1 LLAPENQAG
10 LSRRALERGVAD
22 DSEEMEKAVLDGM
35 IKDAE
40 AIARARKEP
49 AGGFQAA
56 AQPSEPEPKPAS
68 IEPAPKRSVP
78 YAAPVTR
85 GAPSISSGTAIPTT
99 VTLSPEERSMARLS
113 YRDLPPAEAERLCAD
128 MKRRMIVAKANG
140 TLGQ

>member
-1 LLAPENQAG
+1 LKRNPALLAPENQAG

-22 DSEEMEKAVLDGM
+22 DSEEMEKAVLGGM

-56 AQPSEPEPKPAS
+56 AQPSEPEPKPAP

-85 GAPSISSGTAIPTT
+85 GGACRAVAFGHSTQCKDLQG
-99 VTLSPEERSMARLS
+99 EEAL
-113 YRDLPPAEAERLCAD
+113 E
-128 MKRRMIVAKANG
+128 
-140 TLGQ
+140 LGEGGLGRGLGVFECLRIAMVD